1 MRELSSAKP
10 LEKSTKKMSK
20 VVSFC
25 CTEIDLYSNMKRVN
39 VFKNTVVIFV
49 PTKGLEEEETI

>member
-1 MRELSSAKP
+1 
-10 LEKSTKKMSK
+10 
-20 VVSFC
+20 
-25 CTEIDLYSNMKRVN
+25 LYSNMKRVN